1 MKSLRQ
7 PSGATSRISGNAT
20 PLPQQQGA
28 YYDMSNSLL
37 LSGVADWRQRI
48 DAARN
53 DRCDLDILLKD
64 TWRHKIVVRDDGRD
78 FGSAHTV
85 SAVIEHAGYASLMDF
100 IAGNP
105 DTSIAAMALVSLHR
119 VLEAYGNGAQTVV
132 GYIRSS
138 RDASGDA
145 PQRLQPSIIDHR
157 LQSSL
162 SCLQATQEIERDL
175 RQDDAFVLADALL
188 GQGCFDAVVLDA
200 ADRLPSSATALPL
213 ALLVHDD
220 RADRRLQLRMSYAPD
235 LFEDQTMRGVLD
247 IVVEVLHQIVARP
260 HGTMIDLELIS
271 EDQKQ
276 QLQQW
281 NATDGDF
288 PEASR
293 LDELFEQ
300 AAGASPERCAVV
312 CGQDR
317 LSYSE
322 LNGRCNRM
330 AQWLL
335 REGVKPG
342 EIVGLYLDKSYRIV
356 VATLALWKAGAAYTP
371 FDPSYPPERIQFTMQ
386 DTGSRRILTHRHYF
400 DRLRE
405 MLSEASLDVELVDIE
420 QALQDDNVA
429 ATNPNLG
436 LGSDQVAYVTYT
448 SGTTGVPKGVA
459 KLHRSVVNS
468 ITDLS
473 ERYRMRHAGIEH
485 VALFAALVF
494 EPFMRQTLIALIN
507 SHTLVVVPDDV
518 RLDPLRFPRFVADHQ
533 ISYLNGTR
541 SVLQHFDLSH
551 CSSLKRLL
559 LVGEELTPSG
569 LRTLREKFQGR
580 IVNEYA
586 FTETAFVTAIKEY
599 PPGDA
604 TRNDRSIGRPLRNVK
619 CYILSQNMKQ
629 VPIGAIGELYIG
641 GAGVASGYLNRPEL
655 SAERFLAN
663 PFQTEQERLAGRNA
677 RIYKTGDLAKF
688 LPDGQIEFMGRSD
701 FQLKLNGVRV
711 EPGEIEARALEFP
724 GVRQC
729 VVVARGDSIE
739 TGNWRLI
746 GYYVADTD
754 QPVSEADLL
763 AFLESRLI
771 RVMVPAR
778 MVRMDVLP
786 VNVNGKVDRHA
797 LPDVGLHALPTSLLD
812 QDSAALAEEGVVGV
826 LKAEWG
832 EVLGIC
838 AGEIGEDDDF
848 FRQGGQSISCLQLIM
863 RIWQRI
869 RIAVSV
875 EDVYRL
881 KTFGQLSH
889 HLTLK
894 LAQEAEAP
902 VVPRSEDGGDGSDG
916 SDGVTMLATG
926 LQQGMLYQWMK
937 SAATNDAY
945 VMQSLHHYHRAIDAD
960 AMRQAWSLAQRKYP
974 SLSLR
979 FEWREEALQR
989 IERNDRSLAWRYIDL
1004 SQMHDRGERDAY
1016 LAALQRHDRMEPY
1029 ELDQGQL
1036 FRVYL
1041 IKQEEQLYSLLFSCH
1056 HIILDGWSLPLLHDT
1071 VHRFYIQLRRGESIE
1086 LQEDTAYVAAQRY
1099 LESHR
1104 HEHLQYWQ
1112 EQFERLSDRGDFAGI
1127 VNAQH
1132 RYKADFGDY
1141 DRILEH
1147 RTRTLS
1153 VDARCVAAIKRWC
1166 AQNRVTMH
1174 SVLQFAWHK
1183 VLFALGGH
1191 PITAV
1196 GTVVSG
1202 RGLPVDG
1209 IEDSVGL
1216 YINTLPA
1223 IVDHAEQAGKTIAA
1237 ALIDIQETINRMN
1250 SRSAVEL
1257 FMVQTTGSKRRL
1269 FETLLVLENYP
1280 RLLGEDEATLHHEY
1294 LHFEKSYDAD
1304 KVDYPIAVVARE
1316 HGDALEV
1323 DLWYAGELFDDDTI
1337 DNLLGTLDAVF
1348 QQIPHDFERPAQA
1361 LELISDGDR
1370 RRFEA
1375 WNRTWTDFPAER
1387 TLHAAFEIAAERWPD
1402 AIAVVAGER
1411 RLSYRELNRRAN
1423 QLARLLLA
1431 HVALRPDDLVGL
1443 VVDKSE
1449 WMIAAILAVWKTG
1462 AAYVPIDPSY
1472 PDERIRFV
1480 LEDTQAQLVLADVAH
1495 AGRLDQLVD
1504 DLHCQVLGL
1513 QGLPL
1518 ERHAADNLESP
1529 AASTDLAYAIYTSG
1543 TTGRPKAVLIE
1554 HRGVVNLHA
1563 SLEQLFGL
1571 RKDQGDEAILSFSN
1585 YVFDHFVEQMT
1596 DALLS
1601 GQTLVMLDDAM
1612 RSDTSRL
1619 YAYMNLHGV
1628 TYLSGT
1634 PSVLSLYEYGSIP
1647 SLKRIDAIGED
1658 FTTPVFDK
1666 IRSTFDGLIINGYGP
1681 TEISITSHKR
1691 LYPRHVPRLDKSI
1704 GHPVANTACYV
1715 LNPGMQRVPVGG
1727 VGELYIG
1734 GIGVARGYLN
1744 RPELTAERFVSNPF
1758 QTAEE
1763 MTQGVNAR
1771 LYKTGDLVRWLP
1783 NGELEYLGRNDM
1795 QVKIRGQRVELGEI
1809 EATLSSYPGIARAI
1823 VLAREYADSA
1833 AGGASQKYLV
1843 AFYLSAGQLQETE
1856 LLQWM
1861 RARLPQAIVPVR
1873 IIRIPEI
1880 PVTGS
1885 GKLDVKRLP
1894 PTEFAIGTDTDYAP
1908 PANEVERELCR
1919 LWSHVIGLAP
1929 DRIGSRDDF
1938 FGVGG
1943 DSLRAIKLAQAIT
1956 QHFAQNFNV
1965 AAVFAHPNIAAQA
1978 RFLKAN
1984 AHAIGTDRAS
1994 PAGLAEASGAMTP
2007 ASLAQERLLFI
2018 DDLVD
2023 GTAAYNIPFALAIDL
2038 DRPTAQDDV
2047 AAALR
2052 ALLRRHAALRTLLQ
2066 GTDEGRRIQRILPAE
2081 QALLR
2086 FELRCSD
2093 VSDRNALDTLLVAEA
2108 GHVFRLNEELPLR
2121 AHLLTVGGMPHRI
2134 VASLVFHHSCF
2145 DGWSW
2150 RIFREELQALLQG
2163 TAYDAL
2169 PPLKAT
2175 YADFA
2180 LWQQQQLTEQRM
2192 DALFHY
2198 WERSLAGWQ
2207 PLNLPIDH
2215 PRPAQFD
2222 YLGREIVFD
2231 IDVGTSDQ
2239 LKVLAQTTRTSFFSV
2254 LLAAY
2259 YLTLK
2264 VYSGQHDLI
2273 VGTPSAN
2280 RRHADFDGVVGFFV
2294 NLLVLRTSIDGSGRL
2309 LDYLRDVG
2317 GVVLQAQLHED
2328 LPFEQLVKRLE
2339 VAKDTSRHPIVQAVF
2354 SLLNRESVETG
2365 WSAIHVHVPE
2375 DEGRT
2380 TAKFDLSVTVSEK
2393 ADGLGVNFTYA
2404 ASLFDAASIDGII
2417 ATYRHILQEFCRL
2430 APMAESAALSDIRY
2444 VGTDLRALPAAPLA
2458 VPRPAETLHA
2468 AFERIAADMPH
2479 DVALVHGDT
2488 RLTYA
2493 DLNARANQLAHV
2505 LLNRISLEPDDFV
2518 ALVLDKTE
2526 WSVIA
2531 ILAAWKAGAAYV
2543 PIDPGYPDERIA
2555 FMLEDTRARIVVT
2568 EAAHEQRV
2576 QQLARHHDI
2585 PVVNVQTLPLQD
2597 ATLPNPAT
2605 TADGG
2610 HRAYAIYTSGTTG
2623 RPKAVLVRHRNVL
2636 SFRDGLA
2643 RRYFGDAEAGSPRR
2657 GVLFLANYV
2666 FDFSVEQLV
2675 LSILS
2680 GNTLI
2685 IPESTLVFDDAF
2697 YRRMN
2702 QERLSYISGT
2712 PTHLQLFDLSRF
2724 DHLCAVLVAGET
2736 FRRHHFEKI
2745 RQEYRGPLYNAYGTT
2760 ETSVYNTIRYFA
2772 PDAPYRNDIGQ
2783 AIPNSALLILDDT
2796 LRELPTGGLGEIH
2809 LGGDCVGAGYLHR
2822 DELTRER
2829 FIANPFQSAEDRQ
2842 QGRNGILYK
2851 TGDLAR
2857 RRHSG
2862 ELEFFGRN
2870 DRQVKINGIRIET
2883 GEVEEVAASFPGM
2896 TQCAV
2901 IARCDDEDGGDRL
2914 VCYYVAEPAL
2924 DEHAL
2929 SRHLRSKLPGAMMPS
2944 SLVRLEHALPLTV
2957 NGKLDTGALARLCPE
2972 EPGAIYAAPSQRIE
2986 SRLCRI
2992 WSDVLH
2998 GRAVGIHDN
3007 FFQIGG
3013 DSIAALHLTSQIRR
3027 KFGHKVSVKHIF
3039 DFPTVSAFAE
3049 HVLKD
3054 PADRL
3059 PAQAHAAPAGECPL
3073 LPIQAWFFAKE
3084 LHDRGHWNQY
3094 LTIRTP
3100 ALDTDRLRIALDK
3113 LSRHHDAFRL
3123 RYRTAT
3129 IAPTG
3134 ITQFYAQDSDIPLH
3148 AIDLRVSGEE
3158 TLAWQ
3163 LAALQGGFDLERGP
3177 LCRAAVVHGFA
3188 DGSARI
3194 WISLHHL
3201 IVDSVSWE
3209 ILCRDLEALYHG
3221 AELDPPAGDILRWAQ
3236 ALQAYVPAA
3245 GEVQHWQQIAQQVTA
3260 DRPVL
3265 RADPSTAAGHRT
3277 RFALSDEDTAVLIG
3291 RGRRAG
3297 EAHTLDLMLA
3307 ALARALRGITGRTRH
3322 FVTMESHGREILHD
3336 APDVQD
3342 VLGWFTAMY
3351 PLAIVGEDDMGQSLA
3366 ATRANRDCVPSNGVG
3381 YGALRGV
3388 YGSDAAPLPEISFN
3402 YLGSFADPGTADAG
3416 DAHDG
3421 TARWRLDPAMCGI
3434 STSGS
3439 DQHASDCVIDITARC
3454 IGTRMVVDVDSRLA
3468 AEQARQFSRSL
3479 EAALQTFC
3487 AYVGKHAT
3495 QRADPAKPSPAR
3507 PRTVDFE
3514 PYFVINEATA
3524 GPTLF
3529 VLPPGEGGAE
3539 SYLNN
3544 LAKQLPTLR
3553 LVLFNNVHL
3562 HSPMQ
3567 SFEEIA
3573 KYYMHHVRQL
3583 QPSGAYNFF
3592 GWSFGGVVSLE
3603 MSLQLLREGEAVS
3616 NLLMVDSF
3624 FNVEKAVDDL
3634 CLPKHANSLDPINH
3648 RYRPNQKALATLAE
3662 TADNIVLFKA
3672 VEPIADHRSDEQ
3684 RKVFEYYASSPFN
3697 NLDTLLPPSSFTL
3710 QTLGDNSHFSWIH
3723 EKATVGKVCSTTAS
3737 LIQERA
3743 TI

>member
-1 MKSLRQ
+1 MKGLLQ
-7 PSGATSRISGNAT
+7 PSGAASRINGNARPHCCNSRELIT
-20 PLPQQQGA
+20 T
-28 YYDMSNSLL
+28 MSNSF
-37 LSGVADWRQRI
+37 LSSVADWRHRI
-48 DAARN
+48 NAARN

-64 TWRHKIVVRDDGRD
+64 AWRHKIVVRDDGRD
-78 FGSAHTV
+78 FGSAHSV
-85 SAVIEHAGYASLMDF
+85 SAVIEHAEYARLMDF

-105 DTSIAAMALVSLHR
+105 DTSVAAMALVSLHR
-119 VLEAYGNGAQTVV
+119 VLEAYGNGTQTVIAYV
-132 GYIRSS
+132 RGSLE
-138 RDASGDA
+138 ASGEA
-145 PQRLQPSIIDHR
+145 PLWLQPSIVDHR
-157 LQSSL
+157 MQSSL
-162 SCLQATQEIERDL
+162 SCLQATQDIDHDL
-175 RQDDAFVLADALL
+175 RQDAAFVLADALL

-200 ADRLPSSATALPL
+200 VDQLPWSAATLPL

-220 RADRRLQLRMSYAPD
+220 RTDRRLQLRMSYAPD
-235 LFEDQTMRGVLD
+235 LFEDATMRGVLD

-260 HGTMIDLELIS
+260 HGKMIDLELIS

-276 QLQQW
+276 QLSRW

-300 AAGASPERCAVV
+300 AVGASHERCAVV

-317 LSYSE
+317 LSYGE
-322 LNGRCNRM
+322 LNKRCNRM
-330 AQWLL
+330 AHWLL

-400 DRLRE
+400 DRLQE
-405 MLSEASLDVELVDIE
+405 MLSDAGLDVELVDIE
-420 QALQDDNVA
+420 QALQHDNV

-448 SGTTGVPKGVA
+448 SGTTGIPKGVA

-473 ERYRMRHAGIEH
+473 DRYQMRHAGTEH

-518 RLDPLRFPRFVADHQ
+518 RLDPLRFPRFVADNK

-551 CSSLKRLL
+551 CGSLKRLL

-580 IVNEYA
+580 IINEYA

-604 TRNDRSIGRPLRNVK
+604 TRTDRSIGRPLRNVK

-655 SAERFLAN
+655 TAERFLAN
-663 PFQTEQERLAGRNA
+663 PFQTEQERVAGRNA
-677 RIYKTGDLAKF
+677 SIYKTGDLAKF

-739 TGNWRLI
+739 TGNWRLV

-754 QPVSEADLL
+754 QPVSEADMLT
-763 AFLESRLI
+763 FLESRLI

-778 MVRMDVLP
+778 MVRMDALP

-797 LPDVGLHALPTSLLD
+797 LPDVGLHALPTSLLG
-812 QDSAALAEEGVVGV
+812 QDSATLAEDGIVGV

-832 EVLGIC
+832 EVLGIR
-838 AGEIGEDDDF
+838 ASEIGEEDDF
-848 FRQGGQSISCLQLIM
+848 FRQGGQSVSCLQLIM
-863 RIWQRI
+863 RIWQRF

-894 LAQEAEAP
+894 VAQEAEAP
-902 VVPRSEDGGDGSDG
+902 VAPRNDEDGDNDSV
-916 SDGVTMLATG
+916 SMLATG

-960 AMRQAWSLAQRKYP
+960 AMRQAWHLAQRKYP

-989 IERNDRSLAWRYIDL
+989 IDRNDAALAWRYIDL
-1004 SQMHDRGERDAY
+1004 SQMRDRGERDAY
-1016 LAALQRHDRMEPY
+1016 VAALQRHDRTEPY
-1029 ELDQGQL
+1029 KLDQGQL
-1036 FRVYL
+1036 FRIYL

-1056 HIILDGWSLPLLHDT
+1056 HIILDGWSLPLLHDN
-1071 VHRFYIQLRRGESIE
+1071 VHRFYIHLRRGESIE
-1086 LQEDTAYVAAQRY
+1086 LREDTAYIAAQRY
-1099 LESHR
+1099 LEAHR

-1112 EQFERLSDRGDFAGI
+1112 EQFERLGDRGDFAGI

-1132 RYKADFGDY
+1132 RYKADFGEY

-1153 VDARCVAAIKRWC
+1153 VDARCVAAIKGWC

-1237 ALIDIQETINRMN
+1237 ALIDIQEAINRMN

-1257 FMVQTTGSKRRL
+1257 FMVQTKGNKRRL

-1280 RLLGEDEATLHHEY
+1280 RLLGEDEVALHHEY
-1294 LHFEKSYDAD
+1294 LCFEKSYDAD

-1316 HGDALEV
+1316 HGDALEI
-1323 DLWYAGELFDDDTI
+1323 DLWYAGELFEDDTI

-1348 QQIPHDFERPAQA
+1348 QQIPHDFERPVQA
-1361 LELISDGDR
+1361 LELVGDGDR

-1387 TLHAAFEIAAERWPD
+1387 TLHAAFEIAVERWPD
-1402 AIAVVAGER
+1402 ATAVVAGEQQ
-1411 RLSYRELNRRAN
+1411 LSYRELNRRAN
-1423 QLARLLLA
+1423 QLARLLIA
-1431 HVALRPDDLVGL
+1431 HVPLKPDDLIGL

-1480 LEDTQAQLVLADVAH
+1480 LEDTKAQLVLADVHH
-1495 AGRLDQLVD
+1495 APRLGQLVD
-1504 DLHCQVLGL
+1504 DLPCQALGL
-1513 QGLPL
+1513 QDLPL
-1518 ERHAADNLESP
+1518 YRHAADNLEISV
-1529 AASTDLAYAIYTSG
+1529 ASTDLAYAIYTSG

-1619 YAYMNLHGV
+1619 YAYMNLHRV

-1666 IRSTFDGLIINGYGP
+1666 IRSTFDGMIINGYGP

-1691 LYPRHVPRLDKSI
+1691 LYPRHDPRLDKSI

-1715 LNPGMQRVPVGG
+1715 LNPSMQRVPVGG
-1727 VGELYIG
+1727 IGELYIG

-1758 QTAEE
+1758 QTAAE
-1763 MTQGVNAR
+1763 MAQGVNAR

-1823 VLAREYADSA
+1823 VLAREYADSSA
-1833 AGGASQKYLV
+1833 GASQKYLV
-1843 AFYLSAGQLQETE
+1843 AFYLSAGELQETE

-1873 IIRIPEI
+1873 IIRITEI

-1894 PTEFAIGTDTDYAP
+1894 PTEFAIASDTDYAP
-1908 PANEVERELCR
+1908 PANEMERELCR

-1965 AAVFAHPNIAAQA
+1965 AAVFAHPNISAQA

-1984 AHAIGTDRAS
+1984 AHATDTDRAS
-1994 PAGLAEASGAMTP
+1994 PAGLAEAYGAMP
-2007 ASLAQERLLFI
+2007 PVSLAQERLLFI
-2018 DDLVD
+2018 DDLV
-2023 GTAAYNIPFALAIDL
+2023 GCTAAYNIPFALAIDL

-2052 ALLRRHAALRTLLQ
+2052 ALLQRHAALRTLLQ
-2066 GTDEGRRIQRILPAE
+2066 GTDEGGRIQRILPAE
-2081 QALLR
+2081 EALLR
-2086 FELRCSD
+2086 FELRRSD
-2093 VSDRNALDTLLVAEA
+2093 VSDRYGLDALLVAEA
-2108 GHVFRLNEELPLR
+2108 GHVFRLDEELPIH

-2169 PPLKAT
+2169 PPLQAT
-2175 YADFA
+2175 YADFS
-2180 LWQQQQLTEQRM
+2180 LWQHQQLTEQRM
-2192 DALFHY
+2192 EALFHY

-2207 PLNLPIDH
+2207 PLNLPLDH

-2222 YLGREIVFD
+2222 YLGREVVFD
-2231 IDVGTSDQ
+2231 IDIGTSDQ

-2294 NLLVLRTSIDGSGRL
+2294 NLLVLRTSIDGSARL

-2339 VAKDTSRHPIVQAVF
+2339 VAKDTSRHPVVQAVF
-2354 SLLNRESVETG
+2354 SLLNRESVENG
-2365 WSAIHVHVPE
+2365 WSAMHVHLPE

-2393 ADGLGVNFTYA
+2393 ADGLAVNFTYA

-2430 APMAESAALSDIRY
+2430 APLAQSAALSDIRH
-2444 VGTDLRALPAAPLA
+2444 VGTDHAAPPATPLAPLRAT
-2458 VPRPAETLHA
+2458 ETLHA
-2468 AFERIAADMPH
+2468 AFERIAADMQH

-2493 DLNARANQLAHV
+2493 DLNARANQLAHA
-2505 LLNRISLEPDDFV
+2505 LLNRMSLTPDDFV

-2543 PIDPGYPDERIA
+2543 PIDPGYPDERVA

-2576 QQLARHHDI
+2576 QQLARHHGM
-2585 PVVNVQTLPLQD
+2585 PVVSVQTLRPDD
-2597 ATLPNPAT
+2597 ATLPNPETA
-2605 TADGG
+2605 ADGD

-2623 RPKAVLVRHRNVL
+2623 RPKAVLVSHRNVL

-2643 RRYFGDAEAGSPRR
+2643 RRYFGDAQIGSTRH

-2702 QERLSYISGT
+2702 QEHLSYISGT
-2712 PTHLQLFDLSRF
+2712 PTHLQMFDLSRF
-2724 DHLCAVLVAGET
+2724 DHLRAVLVAGET

-2760 ETSVYNTIRYFA
+2760 ETSIYNTIRYFA

-2783 AIPNSALLILDDT
+2783 TIPNSTLLILDDT
-2796 LRELPTGGLGEIH
+2796 LRELPAGGLGEIY
-2809 LGGDCVGAGYLHR
+2809 LGGDCVSAGYLHR

-2829 FIANPFQSAEDRQ
+2829 FIANPLQSAEDRQ
-2842 QGRNGILYK
+2842 QGRNGILYR

-2862 ELEFFGRN
+2862 ELEFLGRN

-2883 GEVEEVAASFPGM
+2883 GEIEEVAASFPGM

-2901 IARCDDEDGGDRL
+2901 IVHRDDEDSGDRL
-2914 VCYYVAEPAL
+2914 ICYYVAEAAL
-2924 DEHAL
+2924 DENAL
-2929 SRHLRSKLPGAMMPS
+2929 SCHLRSTLPTAMMPS
-2944 SLVRLEHALPLTV
+2944 SMIRVEHALPLTA
-2957 NGKLDTGALARLCPE
+2957 NGKLDTSALARLHPAE
-2972 EPGAIYAAPSQRIE
+2972 SGVGYAAPTQRTE

-2992 WSDVLH
+2992 WSEVLH
-2998 GRAVGIHDN
+2998 GRAVGIHDD

-3059 PAQAHAAPAGECPL
+3059 PAQAHTAPVGECPL
-3073 LPIQAWFFAKE
+3073 LPIQAWFFAKD
-3084 LHDRGHWNQY
+3084 LHDPGHWNQY

-3100 ALDTDRLRIALDK
+3100 ALDTNRLCIALGR
-3113 LSRHHDAFRL
+3113 LARHHDAFRL

-3129 IAPTG
+3129 TAHGDIA
-3134 ITQFYAQDSDIPLH
+3134 QFYAQHSDIPLH
-3148 AIDLRVSGEE
+3148 VIDLRISGEE

-3163 LAALQGGFDLERGP
+3163 LAALQVGFDLEHGP
-3177 LCRAAVVHGFA
+3177 LCRAAVVNGFA
-3188 DGSARI
+3188 DGSSRI
-3194 WISLHHL
+3194 WLSLHHL

-3221 AELDPPAGDILRWAQ
+3221 AELDPPAGDIRRWAQ
-3236 ALQAYVPAA
+3236 ALQAYVPADGEA
-3245 GEVQHWQQIAQQVTA
+3245 GHWQKIAHQVMA
-3260 DRPVL
+3260 ERSAL
-3265 RADPSTAAGHRT
+3265 RAAPSTVAGHRT
-3277 RFALSDEDTAVLIG
+3277 RFSLSDEHTAVLIG
-3291 RGRRAG
+3291 RGRRACQ
-3297 EAHTLDLMLA
+3297 AHTLDLMLA
-3307 ALARALRGITGRTRH
+3307 ALARALRDVTGRSRH
-3322 FVTMESHGREILHD
+3322 FVAMESHGREILHD

-3342 VLGWFTAMY
+3342 VVGWFTAMY
-3351 PLAIVGEDDMGQSLA
+3351 PLAVVSEDDMGKSLA
-3366 ATRANRDCVPSNGVG
+3366 AIRANRDCVPSNGIG
-3381 YGALRGV
+3381 YGALRGT
-3388 YGSDAAPLPEISFN
+3388 YGSSYAPLPEVSFN
-3402 YLGSFADPGTADAG
+3402 YLGCFADPGTADAG

-3421 TARWRLDPAMCGI
+3421 TARWKLDPAMCGI
-3434 STSGS
+3434 STSSS

-3454 IGTRMVVDVDSRLA
+3454 IGTRMIVDVDSRLV
-3468 AEQARQFSRSL
+3468 AEQTEQFAKAL
-3479 EAALQTFC
+3479 EAGLQVFC
-3487 AYVGKHAT
+3487 AYVGKHA
-3495 QRADPAKPSPAR
+3495 ALPAKPAR
-3507 PRTVDFE
+3507 PSAPALPQTADFE
-3514 PYFVINEATA
+3514 PYFVINEAAA

-3603 MSLQLLREGEAVS
+3603 MSLQLLREGEAIS

-3634 CLPKHANSLDPINH
+3634 RLPKHGNSLDPINH

-3723 EKATVGKVCSTTAS
+3723 EKTTVGKVCSTTAS

-3743 TI
+3743 TV